1 MDKRLLAEFLR
12 SRRELLQPRDVG
24 LSVGPRRRAP
34 GLRREEL
41 AQLAGIS
48 TDCYARLE
56 QQRAPTPST
65 QVATSLARAL
75 RLTLDERDH
84 LFALIGHNAP
94 SRFDR
99 TDHVSPALMSVLD
112 GLHEIPC
119 LVQNDLH
126 DTLAMNSLAE
136 TLLGDETTH
145 TGLARSGFY
154 RWFTD
159 PTERRLY
166 PPEAHE
172 IHGRFLVA
180 RLRMATTTGSDTA
193 RAEHLAAELSHLSV
207 EFVRLW
213 NFHEVALRYDDCK
226 VLLHPELGRIE
237 IDAQMLFTENRSQT
251 LLVLNP
257 SPGSDSRSKLDLL
270 TVIGRQDLG
279 LPITPE

>member
-12 SRRELLQPRDVG
+12 SRRELLRPRDVG
-24 LSVGPRRRAP
+24 LSEGPRRRAP
-34 GLRREEL
+34 GLRREEV
-41 AQLAGIS
+41 AQLAGMS
-48 TDCYARLE
+48 TDYYARLE

-65 QVATSLARAL
+65 QIAASLARAL

-94 SRFDR
+94 GRFDR
-99 TDHVSPALMSVLD
+99 TEHVSPALMSVLD
-112 GLHEIPC
+112 GLADIPC

-126 DTLAMNSLAE
+126 DTLAMNPLAVA
-136 TLLGDETTH
+136 LIGDETNF
-145 TGLARSGFY
+145 TGPARSGFY

-159 PTERRLY
+159 PNERRLF
-166 PPEAHE
+166 PPESHE

-193 RAEHLAAELSHLSV
+193 RAEHLAAELSNLSV

-226 VLLHPELGRIE
+226 VLIHPELGRIN

-251 LLVLNP
+251 LLLLNP
-257 SPGSDSRSKLDLL
+257 GAGGDNRSKLDLL
-270 TVIGRQDLG
+270 KVIGGQGLG
-279 LPITPE
+279 LPIATD